1 MPMSLG
7 RWIRMVA
14 IFILVVIA
22 FFFIRTHVAGGQTFV
37 QDVAG
42 EVALG
47 RNLAEAWCMECHALE
62 RSRRTARPGPSAPD
76 FVAIANRR
84 GTTEMSIKTFLRS
97 EHETM
102 PNFIVEARDADIL
115 AAYILSLRRR

>member
-7 RWIRMVA
+7 RWIHMVA

-47 RNLAEAWCMECHALE
+47 
-62 RSRRTARPGPSAPD
+62 
-76 FVAIANRR
+76 
-84 GTTEMSIKTFLRS
+84 
-97 EHETM
+97 
-102 PNFIVEARDADIL
+102 
-115 AAYILSLRRR
+115 LSLIHI